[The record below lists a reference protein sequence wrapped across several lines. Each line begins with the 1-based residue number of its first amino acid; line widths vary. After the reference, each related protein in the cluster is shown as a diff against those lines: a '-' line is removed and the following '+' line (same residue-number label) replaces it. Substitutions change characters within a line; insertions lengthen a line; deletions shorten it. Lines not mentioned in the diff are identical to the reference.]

1 MKGCE
6 FMGVLGFLE
15 VFNLRD
21 ERLPEN
27 LQEKV
32 IRVWLPES
40 YDKNNR
46 YPVIYMH
53 DGQNLFDSYTSY
65 AGEWEVDETIED
77 FIVSNPDFKGAIVV
91 GIDNSSFDRISEY
104 TYNLNFLKGE
114 KLGKVYMDF
123 IVDILKPYIDTNYS
137 TKPERKYTSLA
148 GSSMGGLIAF
158 FGGLENLKTF
168 GSLLCFSTST
178 QFIENYEYNLP
189 IYLAGLDKRRLK
201 STNFYFYVGT
211 DDDGD
216 INWPSNFKTYLL
228 NNNVPFEKICTE
240 IGYGFY
246 HNELAWKIH
255 FKKALKWLYN
265 LK

>member
-1 MKGCE
+1 
-6 FMGVLGFLE
+6 MGVLGYLE
-15 VFNLRD
+15 VFSLKD
-21 ERLPEN
+21 EHFPKN

-65 AGEWEVDETIED
+65 AGEWEIDESIED
-77 FIVSNPDFKGAIVV
+77 LIATNPNFKGAIVV
-91 GIDNSSFDRISEY
+91 GIDNSSLDRISEY
-104 TYNLNFLKGE
+104 TYNLDFLKGE
-114 KLGKVYMDF
+114 KLGQVYMNF
-123 IVDILKPYIDTNYS
+123 IVKVLKPYIDLNYS
-137 TKPERKYTSLA
+137 TKPERKYTALA
-148 GSSMGGLIAF
+148 GSSMGGLITF

-178 QFIENYEYNLP
+178 QFIENYQYNLP
-189 IYLAGLDKRRLK
+189 IYLNSFDKRLLK
-201 STNFYFYVGT
+201 ATKFTFYVGT

-216 INWPSNFKTYLL
+216 INWPSNFKNYLL
-228 NNNVPFEKICTE
+228 NQNVPSTNIYTE
-240 IGYGFY
+240 IGHGFY
-246 HNELAWKIH
+246 HNELAWRLH
-255 FKKALKWLYN
+255 FKKAIKWLYN